1 MNEIIAERTMVF
13 ENKSGERKS
22 ITIRIGK
29 PYPVSNSE
37 WACPVALDG
46 LYKNLADQYGIDS
59 LQSLNLAMSLAQQL
73 LSSLEE
79 DGGHFFFEERTGPI
93 AVSEIFK

>member
-29 PYPVSNSE
+29 PYPVNNSE
-37 WACPVALDG
+37 WHALLPLHG
-46 LYKNLADQYGIDS
+46 STRML
-59 LQSLNLAMSLAQQL
+59 
-73 LSSLEE
+73 
-79 DGGHFFFEERTGPI
+79 
-93 AVSEIFK
+93 IFK